1 MTDNIRDKYPFSD
14 DFTDKIKLF
23 LTKFEESGGN
33 RGNNTGNT
41 GNNSNKGN
49 TGNNGVEENIYFRDG
64 KSVDEKLTDFLD
76 GIAKTVEILTEKGES
91 KEEILKNYTD
101 CGEFLL
107 NTSGGGFYAD
117 VQIQK
122 VNDEITLYCF
132 QTPGGGSIYL
142 FDTADGIV
150 MVDTGYGIYAAD
162 AKRMFKDY
170 GLDISRLKFII
181 VTHADADHCGAGGA
195 YDVPAYMHPGT
206 LEIIRCGNR
215 AWGSIHESSTL
226 EKVYTTMI
234 AYFSHWNPSKEKNI
248 RLFPEDSAERIGNF
262 PHLATVPVGNIDVNI
277 LLSDGGHQ
285 FGQLILYSED
295 ADLLF
300 TADTLMNFTSFDSSR
315 RNYNSIADFLVT
327 SVNVDSELARKER
340 KSAVALALEHEAKTG
355 RKCLICGGHGTISK
369 LNSEGKLETVG
380 SVEHYTHKA

>member
-1 MTDNIRDKYPFSD
+1 MTDKYPFSD
-14 DFTDKIKLF
+14 DFIEKIRLF

-33 RGNNTGNT
+33 RGDNNGNNTA
-41 GNNSNKGN
+41 
-49 TGNNGVEENIYFRDG
+49 NNGVEENIYFRDK

-107 NTSGGGFYAD
+107 NTSGSGFYAD

-122 VNDEITLYCF
+122 INDGVTLYCF
-132 QTPGGGSIYL
+132 QTPGGGSIFL
-142 FDTADGIV
+142 FDTEGGIV
-150 MVDTGYGIYAAD
+150 MVDTGYGIYADD
-162 AKRMFKDY
+162 AKRMFKYY

-181 VTHADADHCGAGGA
+181 VTHADSDHCGAGGA

-248 RLFPEDSAERIGNF
+248 RLFPEDSIEKIGNF
-262 PHLATVPVGNIDVNI
+262 AKLGTLPVGNITINV

-295 ADLLF
+295 ANLLF
-300 TADTLMNFTSFDSSR
+300 TADTLMNFTSFDTSR

-355 RKCLICGGHGTISK
+355 RKCLICGGHGTISV
-369 LNSEGKLETVG
+369 LNSEGKPETLG
-380 SVEHYTHKA
+380 SVEHYTPKL